1 MRKILTIAD
10 REYRAM
16 VGTRAFL
23 ISITIMPVLMLG
35 SILAMELLKDLG
47 DVQDQRIVV
56 IDHTGKLFGPLRL
69 AAEQH
74 NSLIDQMTESRQSES
89 SPSAA
94 ESDDDEKLPG
104 FSRGQRYLLE
114 RWTGDSID
122 DEQRWELSEQVRRQ
136 DIYAFV
142 EIPADVMDVE
152 LPLTLDQAVDFA
164 AQLPKIRFFSE
175 DSTFSGART
184 WLGSVINSF
193 VKAERLGAAGIDPL
207 LVEKASIPVP
217 VRGLGL
223 LEKSADGQVREAT
236 EKNELL
242 TIFLPLGVM
251 LLMFMVIFMASQP
264 MLESVLEEK
273 SQRIA
278 EVLLGSANPY
288 QLMTGKLLGGVGGS
302 LTILAIYLGGGLL
315 MVWYRGWTEFIPL
328 DLIPWFVV
336 FQICGVL
343 FFAAIFM
350 AVGASV
356 TQLKEAQSMLMPVWV
371 LMMTPMFIWFM
382 VIREPNGPLATWFS
396 FFPPATPTMMM
407 LRMSTGA
414 TIAAWQPA
422 LALLLLV
429 GSTVVCIYIAARIF
443 RVGLLWQGKTP
454 RFNELLQW
462 AFRG

>member
-1 MRKILTIAD
+1 MRKIFWIAD

-16 VGTRAFL
+16 VGTKAFL

-35 SILAMELLKDLG
+35 SIVAMEMLKDLG
-47 DVQDQRIVV
+47 DIKDQKIVV
-56 IDHTGKLFGPLRL
+56 IDHTGKLFAPLQL
-69 AAEQH
+69 AALQH
-74 NSLIDQMTESRQSES
+74 NELLEQLVNSQQVDSEANQANTE
-89 SPSAA
+89 
-94 ESDDDEKLPG
+94 DDEKLPD
-104 FSRGQRYLLE
+104 FSKGQRYLLE
-114 RWTGDSID
+114 QWPGGDID
-122 DEQRWELSEQVRRQ
+122 DQQRWELSQRVRRQ
-136 DIYAFV
+136 EIYAFV
-142 EIPADVMDVE
+142 EIPDDVMEVE
-152 LPLTLDQAVDFA
+152 MPLSLEEALEFA
-164 AQLPKIRFFSE
+164 EQLPKVKFYSE
-175 DSTFSGART
+175 DSTFSDARSWMRT
-184 WLGSVINSF
+184 VINKF
-193 VKAERLGAAGIDPL
+193 VKAERLNAVDINPVE
-207 LVEKASIPVP
+207 VEKASIPVP
-217 VRGLGL
+217 VQGLGL
-223 LEKSADGQVREAT
+223 LEKSSDGQVRAAT

-251 LLMFMVIFMASQP
+251 LLMFMVIFMAAQP

-273 SQRIA
+273 SLRIA

-302 LTILAIYLGGGLL
+302 LTILAIYLLGGLA
-315 MVWYRGWTEFIPL
+315 MVFYRGWTEYIPV
-328 DLIPWFVV
+328 DLIPWFII
-336 FQICGVL
+336 FQVCGVL
-343 FFAAIFM
+343 FFASIFM

-414 TIAAWQPA
+414 TIAVWQPA

-429 GSTVVCIYIAARIF
+429 AATVVCVYVAARIF

-454 RFNELLQW
+454 KLNELLKW